1 MHSGR
6 DVLRTRDQGTLGSRT
21 SDSSSRTLGGISDS
35 YKCWDCRHFVTLGLC
50 TFLGV
55 PRVWCDPHSLPIFLI
70 ISNSSRDT
78 HTNELN
84 TENTI
89 ISTT

>member
-6 DVLRTRDQGTLGSRT
+6 DVLRTRDQGTLGLRT

-55 PRVWCDPHSLPIFLI
+55 PLIPHFSYI